1 MSEYFFIINPKSG
14 NTKDNK
20 SLEDFILK
28 LFPDSQIHF
37 TDYKGHAKELANQCV
52 EDGFKN
58 LAVVGGDGTINEIL
72 SEIVEQD
79 INLAVIPKGTGN
91 GFARMM
97 NIPLTPKKAL
107 KQLKKWKPIS
117 CDVGKVNEDYFINIS
132 GIGFDAY
139 IAEKFNKLP
148 PNLRKLGKI
157 GYFQLAL
164 TEYLEYHHE
173 EYQIEY
179 FNDIGEQ
186 NIIDTRALM
195 ISFANGSQYGSEA
208 KIAPEASINDG
219 MLDMIVLPKHSLK
232 NINSIGF
239 MFIGSRN
246 PMIKKSI
253 LKSKII
259 ENPLKSI
266 KLKKAKVSCE
276 NSHDKILYHID
287 GEQKSAKELEIKVI
301 PQSIKILKP

>member
-1 MSEYFFIINPKSG
+1 MDKFFFIINPKSG
-14 NTKDNK
+14 TAKDNA

-28 LFPDSQIHF
+28 YFKDSQIHF

-58 LAVVGGDGTINEIL
+58 LAVVGGDGTINEVL
-72 SEIVEQD
+72 SEIIDKD

-97 NIPLTPKKAL
+97 KIPLTPKKAI
-107 KQLKKWKPIS
+107 KSLKKWKPIS
-117 CDVGKVNEDYFINIS
+117 CDIGKLNEDYFINIA
-132 GIGFDAY
+132 GLGFDAF
-139 IAEKFNKLP
+139 IAEKFNNLP
-148 PNLRKLGKI
+148 SNLRKLGKI

-179 FNDIGEQ
+179 YNDIGEK

-195 ISFANGSQYGSEA
+195 ISFANGTQYGSDAE
-208 KIAPEASINDG
+208 IAPEASINDG
-219 MLDMIVLPKHSLK
+219 MLDMVVLPKHSLK
-232 NINSIGF
+232 NINSVGF

-246 PMIKKSI
+246 PVIKKSI

-266 KLKKAKVSCE
+266 KLKKAKVLCKNE
-276 NSHDKILYHID
+276 EDKILYHID
-287 GEQKSAKELEIKVI
+287 GEQRSANSLDIKVL
-301 PQSIKILKP
+301 PQAIKILKP